1 MKLLK
6 PFDIVIEVLIYLM
19 VNRSLIKE
27 KIVMSVGGSLVVP
40 STGIDTHFLS
50 EFNSFIRNRV
60 AENPNRQFFIVVG
73 GGTTTRQ
80 YQNAA
85 REVIHKVTDEDL
97 DWLGIHATRVNAH
110 LMRTIFRDIAHPVIL
125 DKYDIIRKVDE
136 PVVVAS
142 GWRPGWSTDY
152 CATMVCEDYLV
163 DTVLNLSNIEKVYDS
178 DPKINPDAKPIDDI
192 NWDEFMKLVGEKWTP
207 GMNVPFDPIAS
218 QKARVLELKVI
229 IMKGNNFD
237 NLNNYFDDKEYVGTT
252 IS

>member
-1 MKLLK
+1 
-6 PFDIVIEVLIYLM
+6 
-19 VNRSLIKE
+19 
-27 KIVMSVGGSLVVP
+27 MSVGGSLVVP
-40 STGIDTHFLS
+40 STGIDTDFLS
-50 EFNSFIRNRV
+50 KFNLFIRNKV
-60 AENPNRQFFIVVG
+60 ADNPDMQFFIVVG
-73 GGTTTRQ
+73 GGTTTRH

-85 REVIHKVTDEDL
+85 REVINEVTNEDL

-178 DPKINPDAKPIDDI
+178 DPKTNPDAKPIDNI
-192 NWDEFMKLVGEKWTP
+192 KWDNFLKLVGEEWTP

-218 QKARVLELKVI
+218 KKAKELELNVV
-229 IMKGNNFD
+229 IMKGNDFE
-237 NLNNYFDDKEYVGTT
+237 NLENYFSKKPFKGTT